1 MNTQDTVV
9 VIEPTTTSQTQGQ
22 MVDPQ
27 VVPTT
32 YTTSHGS
39 QRSMLYRHPSDKMLG
54 GVCGGLAEYA
64 GFDPV
69 LVRALWVIATLMTG
83 GGGFLAYIALWLL
96 LPVGTKSGGQVRP
109 AAIELNERNLGRAAI
124 VLMALGGF
132 WLLSNIGLTGSLMRI
147 VFGVTN
153 LLLWPMILIGAGYLL
168 LRSSGKEINFKEV
181 NLKMDFSTIRN
192 RVRTEG
198 TKISEEMH
206 VKEGFNSFRQN
217 FPLKRSNRDKV
228 AMGVCGGIAQKLGI
242 DSNLVRLIW
251 AAFSIGSVGTG
262 VLLYVLLG
270 LFLPTEGE
278 IVASKPVN
286 TDPVDVKIVDG
297 TATHVM

>member
-22 MVDPQ
+22 MVEPQ

-39 QRSMLYRHPSDKMLG
+39 QRSMLYRRPSDKMLG

-64 GFDPV
+64 GFEPV
-69 LVRALWVIATLMTG
+69 FVRALS
-83 GGGFLAYIALWLL
+83 LL
-96 LPVGTKSGGQVRP
+96 FVP
-109 AAIELNERNLGRAAI
+109 I
-124 VLMALGGF
+124 VLLGGF

-192 RVRTEG
+192 RVRSEG